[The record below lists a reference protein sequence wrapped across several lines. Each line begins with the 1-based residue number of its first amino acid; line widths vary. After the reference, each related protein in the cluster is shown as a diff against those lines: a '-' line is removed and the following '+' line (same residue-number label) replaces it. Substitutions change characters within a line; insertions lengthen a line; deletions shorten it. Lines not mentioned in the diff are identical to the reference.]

1 MGDASL
7 NISAFAAINNISYQ
21 NGFTGVSPTVN
32 NIAQQYISFTDRLF
46 AGGMENINTV
56 AYEQSANNF
65 LGLMLSQLY
74 NRPASVV
81 SFGSSSVTGGI
92 VSKAAPVV
100 PSAAPAVTVEDDK
113 DLKATKEKAD
123 KYGIK
128 YTKNTTFEDL
138 KEEIDKYEKAH
149 PVPAAQSKEVDQYK
163 DCQAVKD
170 IRALIVPLQNQ
181 LDEETAK
188 GASANLLKTND
199 LREKITVYEDQ
210 IKELETGKKAQQKE
224 KELVT
229 FVQNLLAC
237 MNLYDP
243 KTPKSSNASLFPK
256 SVLLK
261 QLNNDKDK
269 LSVLIAD
276 LDKYENYHSGLVKTA
291 IDEVNRRL
299 TEMVSNGSSPA
310 PTVDPVKQQ
319 KTDDKAAA
327 DKAKQVEKTTKQVN
341 DLFSKLEKNLAAYKA
356 ENENKWGIVR
366 WVEGSKS
373 ITDITNDREKV
384 KALMTQLGSS
394 ATNEMN
400 KKLEAIDAQIAAIKK
415 PQQAVEKA
423 STTDKGKKEQTII
436 NKINEITT
444 CMDKIDGRNM
454 KDKTPEIQAKMAELN
469 SLLFNFKCAY
479 TTTDKMDTTIKVLN
493 EKLAAKGIK

>member
-1 MGDASL
+1 MGMIVPSTDLST
-7 NISAFAAINNISYQ
+7 INYGVTYKNDL
-21 NGFTGVSPTVN
+21 TGVSSTVN
-32 NIAQQYISFTDRLF
+32 NIAQRYISFTNGLF
-46 AGGMENINTV
+46 AGGMGNIDTG
-56 AYEQSANNF
+56 AYEQSAYSF

-81 SFGSSSVTGGI
+81 SFGSSPATGSV
-92 VSKAAPVV
+92 VSQNVSAV
-100 PSAAPAVTVEDDK
+100 PSADPAANSKSTE
-113 DLKATKEKAD
+113 LEAAKAKAD
-123 KYGIK
+123 RYRLKYDDD
-128 YTKNTTFEDL
+128 TTLDEL
-138 KEEIDKYEKAH
+138 SKKIVEYEKAH
-149 PVPAAQSKEVDQYK
+149 QATVAKSKEVDQYK

-170 IRALIVPLQNQ
+170 IKALIVPLQNQ
-181 LDEETAK
+181 LDEEAAK
-188 GASANLLKTND
+188 GASANLLKSND
-199 LREKITVYEDQ
+199 LREKITVYKDQ

-229 FVQNLLAC
+229 FVQDLVAC

-243 KTPKSSNASLFPK
+243 KAPKSSNASFVPK

-269 LSVLIAD
+269 LSVIIAD
-276 LDKYENYHSGLVKTA
+276 LDKYENYHSDLVKTA

-299 TEMVSNGSSPA
+299 TEMASNGYSPA

-341 DLFSKLEKNLAAYKA
+341 DFLSKLEKNLAAYKA

-366 WVEGSKS
+366 WVDGSKS
-373 ITDITNDREKV
+373 IIDIKNDREKV

-394 ATNEMN
+394 ATSEMN

-415 PQQAVEKA
+415 PQPAVEKA
-423 STTDKGKKEQTII
+423 PTTDKGKKEQAII

-444 CMDKIDGRNM
+444 CMEKIDGRNM
-454 KDKTPEIQAKMAELN
+454 KDKTPEIQVKMAELN